1 MKMPLEDAVN
11 EGTFFG
17 TFYLVWINDKVTS
30 FNVTYELL

>member
-17 TFYLVWINDKVTS
+17 TFYLAWINDS
-30 FNVTYELL
+30 DFIQCDL